1 MSLVP
6 ARLSIIDSIMDTAMT
21 PISTLVVT
29 VTEEYRVSTVTT
41 PFSVNLSDILTSS
54 DSLPSNVRPLVLFSP
69 ETLSDITF
77 SEESFTVTVTVL
89 SIPDSDSVVTE
100 SVWMIPPSAVVSSL
114 SEVVMVLPSKVC
126 SIFGS
131 TFTDTT
137 YCLPSIVMVI
147 WEVFSLRPVMF
158 SAFPSL
164 TTDMI
169 ESSDTSYVEVTSS
182 GRFSV
187 TVSSL
192 LTCFTGSMSAES
204 SEGLESR

>member
-1 MSLVP
+1 M
-6 ARLSIIDSIMDTAMT
+6 
-21 PISTLVVT
+21 STLVVI
-29 VTEEYRVSTVTT
+29 VSDRRRVSTVTT
-41 PFSVNLSDILTSS
+41 PPSVNLSEILTTS
-54 DSLPSNVRPLVLFSP
+54 DSL
-69 ETLSDITF
+69 LSIVMLLYLS
-77 SEESFTVTVTVL
+77 SEEILSETVLPKESLTVTLTVF
-89 SIPDSDSVVTE
+89 SNPASDSVVLE
-100 SVWMIPPSAVVSSL
+100 SVWIVPPSTVVSSL
-114 SEVVMVLPSKVC
+114 SEVVIVLPSRVC

-131 TFTDTT
+131 TLTDMT
-137 YCLPSIVMVI
+137 YCFSSMVMII
-147 WEVFSLRPVMF
+147 WAVFSLRPVMF
-158 SAFPSL
+158 STFPSL